1 MAKEYEIMLVFSVKD
16 GEEAAKELL
25 GKFTALIEKHGTLGE
40 IDEWV
45 SAKWLTLFRMNRMAT
60 MLLSITVLNRISRLN
75 WNADLPSPKV
85 FSDSLT
91 LQSKIG
97 GTSYA

>member
-40 IDEWV
+40 IDEWGKRKMAYAIQDEPDGYYAV
-45 SAKWLTLFRMNRMAT
+45 VNYSAEPEFPVELERRLT
-60 MLLSITVLNRISRLN
+60 ITEGVLRFLN
-75 WNADLPSPKV
+75 IAK
-85 FSDSLT
+85 
-91 LQSKIG
+91 
-97 GTSYA
+97 